1 MFNFFGE
8 VKKHTGVKVDEFH
21 IINIS
26 NKLLYVEGHKG
37 LVILSSELVA
47 FKVKNGRI
55 EVEGRGLYLKELT
68 ENTLKISGDIKR
80 VESFWKTV
88 FNLK

>member
-8 VKKHTGVKVDEFH
+8 LKRDIGVKVDEFH

-37 LVILSSELVA
+37 LTAL
-47 FKVKNGRI
+47 
-55 EVEGRGLYLKELT
+55 
-68 ENTLKISGDIKR
+68 
-80 VESFWKTV
+80 
-88 FNLK
+88 

>member
-8 VKKHTGVKVDEFH
+8 LKRQTDIKDEFH

-37 LVILSSELVA
+37 LVILSEELVA
-47 FKVKNGRI
+47 FKVKNGSV
-55 EVEGRGLYLKELT
+55 EVEGEDLYLKELT

-80 VESFWKTV
+80 LTF
-88 FNLK
+88 

>member
-8 VKKHTGVKVDEFH
+8 LKKHTNLKVDEFH
-21 IINIS
+21 IINVS
-26 NKLLYVEGHKG
+26 NKLLYVEGHSG
-37 LVILSSELVA
+37 LTVLSKELIA

-80 VESFWKTV
+80 VESF
-88 FNLK
+88 

>member
-8 VKKHTGVKVDEFH
+8 LKRDIDVKVDEFH

-37 LVILSSELVA
+37 LTALSSTLVA
-47 FKVKNGRI
+47 FKVKGGRV
-55 EVEGRGLYLKELT
+55 EVEGEGLYLKELT
-68 ENTLKISGDIKR
+68 ENTVKISGTIKR
-80 VESFWKTV
+80 VESF
-88 FNLK
+88 

>member
-37 LVILSSELVA
+37 LVILSEELVA
-47 FKVKNGRI
+47 FKVKNGSV
-55 EVEGRGLYLKELT
+55 EVEGEDLYLKELT

-80 VESFWKTV
+80 LTF
-88 FNLK
+88 